1 MRKILIA
8 ALVALAL
15 IGAGWKWGA
24 TPAAHANANGWTW
37 DSTGW
42 TWDGTDG
49 GGDASA
55 VNPDGSTSS

>member
-1 MRKILIA
+1 VRKILIA

-24 TPAAHANANGWTW
+24 APAANANGWTW

-42 TWDGTDG
+42 TWDGTGDDG
-49 GGDASA
+49 SA
-55 VNPDGSTSS
+55 VPDGWTWD

>member
-1 MRKILIA
+1 MILVA

-24 TPAAHANANGWTW
+24 APATAHVNGWTW

-42 TWDGTDG
+42 TWDGAG
-49 GGDASA
+49 GGDGSA
-55 VNPDGSTSS
+55 VPDGWTSG